1 MTSWKRGHTCQ
12 QHLTTIQPSRP
23 SKAQP
28 VQRLQLFLH
37 ITLLS
42 WRDAVVHTAW
52 FFIPQGFGSLTAGV
66 VATINTALPF
76 QNYMLPKTRSAFI
89 LYVPPV
95 FCFVLSRVCVM
106 FTSLNLK
113 PVFLQKGGVT
123 LWHRTVTEQGLH
135 LVLTSVKKGNK
146 AGESKVNI
154 LRCKWKGERN
164 AMFIVALYLVIKE
177 HKICLWL
184 FLCEHS
190 LTIFSFNIFFCYGSG
205 GSCNFFT
212 CIPFHL
218 ALLFLPSICIDSISV
233 FAPPT
238 CFRCHTFS
246 SSPSVSL
253 NSVPVEHGHKS
264 ARLCWFSQMW
274 TNSCRGKTATQCC
287 SRANKTLSSLCYNF
301 VRNVYI
307 FLFLCIT

>member
-42 WRDAVVHTAW
+42 RRDAVVYTAW

-177 HKICLWL
+177 HKICLIVFMWTL
-184 FLCEHS
+184 PD
-190 LTIFSFNIFFCYGSG
+190 NIFPLT
-205 GSCNFFT
+205 FFVMGQGVHAT
-212 CIPFHL
+212 FSHASLFISPFFF
-218 ALLFLPSICIDSISV
+218 FLPFALILSLYLHHQPV
-233 FAPPT
+233 FGLIL
-238 CFRCHTFS
+238 
-246 SSPSVSL
+246 SL
-253 NSVPVEHGHKS
+253 PL
-264 ARLCWFSQMW
+264 RL
-274 TNSCRGKTATQCC
+274 
-287 SRANKTLSSLCYNF
+287 SLCASWTWTQIWETLLVF
-301 VRNVYI
+301 TNVDK
-307 FLFLCIT
+307 FL